1 MVVFIEL
8 LWSYL
13 LRSSKKVEKK
23 IKRHV
28 IMGFTQC
35 LKNYRF
41 LLSMLTTSRRATPHA
56 EETDKKRERRGQRQ
70 RFNLQLDAKSE
81 EFLQKY
87 LHAAVKSLLHFII
100 FFRRKLRQYLAV
112 FLRQYCKAI
121 EKCHNRYKSL
131 RISWPNI
138 LRINLPD
145 PADSSAKRL
154 KHEKTVVAKNY
165 VLPHKNSALI
175 FPYK

>member
-23 IKRHV
+23 IERHV

-56 EETDKKRERRGQRQ
+56 EETDKK
-70 RFNLQLDAKSE
+70 K
-81 EFLQKY
+81 
-87 LHAAVKSLLHFII
+87 
-100 FFRRKLRQYLAV
+100 
-112 FLRQYCKAI
+112 
-121 EKCHNRYKSL
+121 EKDEDN
-131 RISWPNI
+131 
-138 LRINLPD
+138 
-145 PADSSAKRL
+145 DS
-154 KHEKTVVAKNY
+154 
-165 VLPHKNSALI
+165 VLTFS
-175 FPYK
+175 

>member
-23 IKRHV
+23 IERHV

-81 EFLQKY
+81 EFLQKNICMQ
-87 LHAAVKSLLHFII
+87 LQSLSTQTYVPRLII
-100 FFRRKLRQYLAV
+100 L
-112 FLRQYCKAI
+112 
-121 EKCHNRYKSL
+121 
-131 RISWPNI
+131 
-138 LRINLPD
+138 
-145 PADSSAKRL
+145 
-154 KHEKTVVAKNY
+154 
-165 VLPHKNSALI
+165 
-175 FPYK
+175 

>member
-23 IKRHV
+23 IERHV

-56 EETDKKRERRGQRQ
+56 EETDKKEKDEDNDSVLT
-70 RFNLQLDAKSE
+70 FSLSLKKDAKSE
-81 EFLQKY
+81 EFLQKNICMQ
-87 LHAAVKSLLHFII
+87 LQSLSTQTYVPRLII
-100 FFRRKLRQYLAV
+100 L
-112 FLRQYCKAI
+112 
-121 EKCHNRYKSL
+121 
-131 RISWPNI
+131 
-138 LRINLPD
+138 
-145 PADSSAKRL
+145 
-154 KHEKTVVAKNY
+154 
-165 VLPHKNSALI
+165 
-175 FPYK
+175 